1 MAFDM
6 GEGHSPSPFRAFG
19 APSLSQREREG
30 ARSPEASGKGEG
42 RESRRTRVRFTA
54 LVAPILLFLL
64 GAAAL
69 FAAER
74 HLWANTTLA
83 LLLALWLAA
92 ADLLRTRR
100 RETTPPPPATTW
112 MTERAREQRRL
123 IAYLDLSPAP
133 LVTLDG
139 EDRLYAVNRA
149 ARRLFG
155 CDDRVPDPPAG
166 LIAAIGGA
174 VPGRSASV
182 RLAIAGETRDFA
194 LTIADL
200 TQAGAGLRIAALV
213 DIGAELR
220 AAEASA
226 LRELLQVLSHEI
238 MNALTPIASLGRT
251 AADMLAERGDD
262 LADVRDA
269 VETVARRAEG
279 LERFTTAYRDL
290 ARLPPPAIRRI
301 DPRLVI
307 GDVTRMA
314 SVRWPALAIAVDAD
328 RAPATIAADPDQLHA
343 ALWAIVQNAAE
354 AAAATLRITATATP
368 TGTAIAAVDDG
379 PGIPR
384 AEREAVFRPF
394 FTTKAAG
401 SGVGLALVRQI
412 AHGHQGSAALDSGPG
427 GTTVT
432 IEIPGR

>member
-1 MAFDM
+1 MASDV
-6 GEGHSPSPFRAFG
+6 GEEHSPSPFRRCAP
-19 APSLSQREREG
+19 PSLSQREREG
-30 ARSPEASGKGEG
+30 AREPKPSGKGEG
-42 RESRRTRVRFTA
+42 DRRNRVGIAA
-54 LVAPILLFLL
+54 LATPLLLFLL
-64 GAAAL
+64 GGAAL

-74 HLWANTTLA
+74 HLWANVALA
-83 LLLALWLAA
+83 LLLALWIAA
-92 ADLLRTRR
+92 ASLIQTRR

-123 IAYLDLSPAP
+123 VAYLDLSPAP

-166 LIAAIGGA
+166 LVAAIAGA
-174 VPGRSASV
+174 APGRSASV

-194 LTIADL
+194 LAIADL
-200 TQAGAGLRIAALV
+200 AQAGAGLRIAALV

-220 AAEASA
+220 AAEAGA

-251 AADMLAERGDD
+251 AADMLAERADD
-262 LADVRDA
+262 VLADVHDA

-290 ARLPPPAIRRI
+290 ARLPPPVVRRI

-307 GDVTRMA
+307 GDVARMA
-314 SVRWPALAIAVDAD
+314 AARWPALAIAVDAD

-343 ALWAIVQNAAE
+343 VLWAIVQNAAE
-354 AAAATLRITATATP
+354 AGAGALRITAAATP
-368 TGTAIAAVDDG
+368 TGTAIAVADDG
-379 PGIPR
+379 PGIPE
-384 AEREAVFRPF
+384 AERDAVFRPF
-394 FTTKAAG
+394 FTTKPAG

-412 AHGHQGSAALDSGPG
+412 VHGHQGSATLDSGPR

-432 IEIPGR
+432 IELPGR

>member
-1 MAFDM
+1 M
-6 GEGHSPSPFRAFG
+6 RLV
-19 APSLSQREREG
+19 PSL
-30 ARSPEASGKGEG
+30 
-42 RESRRTRVRFTA
+42 
-54 LVAPILLFLL
+54 LLFLL

-74 HLWANTTLA
+74 HLWANVTLA
-83 LLLALWLAA
+83 VLLASWIAA
-92 ADLLRTRR
+92 ATLVRARR
-100 RETTPPPPATTW
+100 PPTTPPPPATTW
-112 MTERAREQRRL
+112 TTERIREQRRL
-123 IAYLDLSPAP
+123 VAYLDLSPAP
-133 LVTLDG
+133 LVTVDG

-166 LIAAIGGA
+166 LVA
-174 VPGRSASV
+174 
-182 RLAIAGETRDFA
+182 AIAGATPARSARLDIAGEPRDFA
-194 LTIADL
+194 LAIADL
-200 TQAGAGLRIAALV
+200 VQAGAGVRIAALV

-220 AAEASA
+220 AAEAGA

-251 AADMLAERGDD
+251 AADMLAERREAG
-262 LADVRDA
+262 LADVHDA

-290 ARLPPPAIRRI
+290 ARLPPPAVRRI

-307 GDVTRMA
+307 GDVARMA
-314 SVRWPALAIAVDAD
+314 AVRWPALAITVGAEL
-328 RAPATIAADPDQLHA
+328 APATIAADPDQLHA

-354 AAAATLRITATATP
+354 AAAGTLRQVTSATP
-368 TGTAIAAVDDG
+368 AGTPIAVADDG
-379 PGIPR
+379 PGIPE
-384 AEREAVFRPF
+384 AACEAVFRPF
-394 FTTKAAG
+394 FTTKVAG

-412 AHGHQGSAALDSGPG
+412 AHGHQGSATLASGPG

-432 IEIPGR
+432 IELPGR

>member
-1 MAFDM
+1 
-6 GEGHSPSPFRAFG
+6 
-19 APSLSQREREG
+19 
-30 ARSPEASGKGEG
+30 
-42 RESRRTRVRFTA
+42 V
-54 LVAPILLFLL
+54 IFLL
-64 GAAAL
+64 GGGAL

-74 HLWANTTLA
+74 HLWANTALA

-92 ADLLRTRR
+92 ASLLRTRR

-112 MTERAREQRRL
+112 TTERAREQRRL
-123 IAYLDLSPAP
+123 VAYLDLSPAP

-166 LIAAIGGA
+166 LVAAIAGA
-174 VPGRSASV
+174 APGRSASI
-182 RLAIAGETRDFA
+182 RLTLAGETRDLA
-194 LTIADL
+194 LAIADL
-200 TQAGAGLRIAALV
+200 AQAGTGLRIAALV

-220 AAEASA
+220 AAEASV

-251 AADMLAERGDD
+251 AADMLAEHGE
-262 LADVRDA
+262 LADVHDA

-290 ARLPPPAIRRI
+290 ARLPPPAVRRL
-301 DPRLVI
+301 DLRLVI
-307 GDVTRMA
+307 GDIARMA
-314 SVRWPALAIAVDAD
+314 TARWPALAMAVDTD

-354 AAAATLRITATATP
+354 AGAEAVRITASATP
-368 TGTAIAAVDDG
+368 MGTAIAVADDG
-379 PGIPR
+379 AGIPE

-394 FTTKAAG
+394 FTTKSTG

-412 AHGHQGSAALDSGPG
+412 AHGHQGSASLDSGSS
-427 GTTVT
+427 GTIVT
-432 IEIPGR
+432 IELPGR